1 MVNIVTEIAKYL
13 LVILIAIYTFESFI
27 VFGYDEYTRRSAMKR
42 QTFLVFLIHFIA
54 FLVLFLGTNEMK
66 IAYFY
71 FAQVVLLLALYFLYT
86 TIYPKVSKLVVN
98 HMCILLAIG
107 FILLTRLAYDK
118 AVRQFIFATISI
130 VMSLLVPVI
139 IRKVKVL
146 ENLRKLYG
154 LIGVIALFAVIIA
167 GSRSGGA
174 LLGFTIGPVSIQ
186 PSELVKI
193 VFVFFVAAS
202 FKETTTF
209 KNVVITSCVAAAH
222 VLILVSSRD
231 LGMAIIIFMTYLMML
246 YVATRQPLYLLAGL
260 GAGSAA
266 SIVAHRFFSHV
277 RVRVNA
283 WRDPFEDY
291 QVQGYQIAQS
301 LFAIGTGSWFGVG
314 LLQGMPDRIPVA
326 SEDFV
331 FSALCEEM
339 GLLFG
344 ICLVLICLSCYIM
357 FLNIAMQLRNV
368 FYKLVA
374 LGLGTCYI
382 FQVFLNIGGVTK
394 FIPSTGVTIPF
405 VSYGGSSLLSTL
417 IMFAIIQGLYI
428 LREDEEDTIERE
440 KEKQAKTERKRGR
453 RDL

>member
-13 LVILIAIYTFESFI
+13 MVVLIAIYTFESFI
-27 VFGYDEYTRRSAMKR
+27 IFGYDEYTRRSAMKR
-42 QTFLVFLIHFIA
+42 QTFLIFLIHFIA

-71 FAQVVLLLALYFLYT
+71 FAQVLLLITMVLLYTAL
-86 TIYPKVSKLVVN
+86 YPKVSKLVVN

-107 FILLTRLAYDK
+107 FIILTRLSYDIALK
-118 AVRQFIFATISI
+118 QFIIATGAML
-130 VMSLLVPVI
+130 VSLLVPVI
-139 IRKVKVL
+139 IRKVKML
-146 ENLRKLYG
+146 ENLRKFYG
-154 LIGVIALFAVIIA
+154 AVGVIALLAVVIA
-167 GSRSGGA
+167 GRRSGGA
-174 LLGFTIGPVSIQ
+174 LLGFNFGPISIQ

-202 FKETTTF
+202 FKKSTEF
-209 KNVVITSCVAAAH
+209 KNIVITTSVAAAH
-222 VLILVSSRD
+222 VLILVASRD
-231 LGMAIIIFMTYLMML
+231 LGAAVIIFMTYLMML
-246 YVATRQPLYLLAGL
+246 YVATRQPLYLIAGL

-266 SIVAHRFFSHV
+266 SVVAHKIFSHV

-283 WRDPFEDY
+283 WKDPFADY
-291 QVQGYQIAQS
+291 NGGGYQIAQS

-314 LLQGMPDRIPVA
+314 LLQGMPDKIPVA
-326 SEDFV
+326 TEDLV

-339 GLLFG
+339 GLIFG
-344 ICLVLICLSCYIM
+344 LCLVLICLSCYIM

-428 LREDEEDTIERE
+428 LREDEEETIERRKE
-440 KEKQAKTERKRGR
+440 QQAKKEKRRR
-453 RDL
+453 YRDL

>member
-1 MVNIVTEIAKYL
+1 MTEIAKYL
-13 LVILIAIYTFESFI
+13 MVVLIAIYTFEAFI
-27 VFGYDEYTRRSAMKR
+27 IFGYDEYTRRSAMKR
-42 QTFLVFLIHFIA
+42 QTFLIFLIHFIA

-71 FAQVVLLLALYFLYT
+71 VAQVILFLTMILLYT
-86 TIYPKVSKLVVN
+86 TLYPKVSKLVVN
-98 HMCILLAIG
+98 HMCMLLAIG
-107 FILLTRLAYDK
+107 FIILTRLSYDLAFK
-118 AVRQFIFATISI
+118 QFVIATGAMF
-130 VMSLLVPVI
+130 VSLFVPII
-139 IRKVKVL
+139 IRKVKML
-146 ENLRKLYG
+146 EDLRKLYG
-154 LIGVIALFAVIIA
+154 GIGVVALLAVVVA
-167 GSRSGGA
+167 GTRSGGA
-174 LLGFTIGPVSIQ
+174 LLGFNLGFISIQ

-202 FKETTTF
+202 FKKSTEF
-209 KNVVITSCVAAAH
+209 KNIVITTCVAAAH
-222 VLILVSSRD
+222 VLILVASRD
-231 LGMAIIIFMTYLMML
+231 LGAAVIIFVTYLMML

-260 GAGSAA
+260 GAGAAA
-266 SIVAHRFFSHV
+266 SMVAHRFFNHV

-283 WRDPFEDY
+283 WKDPFADY
-291 QVQGYQIAQS
+291 SGGGYQIAQS

-326 SEDFV
+326 TEDLV

-344 ICLVLICLSCYIM
+344 LCLVMICLSCYIM

-428 LREDEEDTIERE
+428 LREDEEETIERK
-440 KEKQAKTERKRGR
+440 KEQQAKKEQGR
-453 RDL
+453 RFRDL